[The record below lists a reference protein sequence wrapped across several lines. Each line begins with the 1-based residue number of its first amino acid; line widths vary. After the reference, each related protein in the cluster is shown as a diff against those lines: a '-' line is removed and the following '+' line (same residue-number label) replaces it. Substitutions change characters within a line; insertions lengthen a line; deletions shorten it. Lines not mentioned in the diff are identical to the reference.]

1 MTFLE
6 ENDAYL
12 DCANDEINTTNA
24 NGKMISRLLMSVSQN
39 EIERTSERTK
49 IGLAGAI
56 KQGHIPNQAPLG
68 YKHEGKKLVIDY
80 STKDVVERIF
90 DLYYNGNS
98 YQKISN
104 LLNEE
109 QVLGKTNW
117 RDSTILAI
125 LEYNSNQTR
134 DDRKIDDYF
143 KKISNNSKNDLA
155 CEIIIELG
163 DKKYWDSKD
172 DKFKHKMSNVYKEQ
186 VKDLENLIPNF
197 KVASAIIHYDET
209 SPHMHIVGIPI
220 KYKSKNG
227 MSKQVGK
234 SDVFTKTKL
243 IELQDKMRTLCIASF
258 NKEYGLNNVLK
269 TKKKGR
275 NKDINVKDM
284 DGYAEMQEEIS
295 KNQERL
301 EKANVK
307 SKELDN
313 NSNEVKEIVDNLKT
327 TITSKD
333 KYILRQ
339 DDKEKIVSFIQQ
351 VNSANDEYK
360 KMQN

>member
-1 MTFLE
+1 M
-6 ENDAYL
+6 
-12 DCANDEINTTNA
+12 
-24 NGKMISRLLMSVSQN
+24 
-39 EIERTSERTK
+39 
-49 IGLAGAI
+49 
-56 KQGHIPNQAPLG
+56 
-68 YKHEGKKLVIDY
+68 
-80 STKDVVERIF
+80 
-90 DLYYNGNS
+90 
-98 YQKISN
+98 
-104 LLNEE
+104 
-109 QVLGKTNW
+109 
-117 RDSTILAI
+117 
-125 LEYNSNQTR
+125 
-134 DDRKIDDYF
+134 
-143 KKISNNSKNDLA
+143 A

-186 VKDLENLIPNF
+186 VKDLETLIPNF

-209 SPHMHIVGIPI
+209 SPHMHIVGVPI

-243 IELQDKMRTLCIASF
+243 IELQDKMRVLCIASF

-284 DGYAEMQEEIS
+284 DGYAEIQEEIS
-295 KNQERL
+295 KNKERL

-333 KYILRQ
+333 KYVLRQ

-351 VNSANDEYK
+351 VNSTNDEYK
-360 KMQN
+360 KMQKL